1 MPDSSPFDAADVSS
15 LPPGAHRTVEGRG
28 RRVALFNLDGTFHAI
43 DDACPHRGAS
53 LAEGW
58 CENGQVLCP
67 LHGWAFDVRTGQ
79 GLTRPDRPVTTYRTE
94 VRDGRVWIHLP
105 PATAAE

>member
-1 MPDSSPFDAADVSS
+1 MPHAFHVADADS
-15 LPPGAHRTVEGRG
+15 LPPGSHRTVECNG
-28 RRVALFNLDGTFHAI
+28 RRIAVFNLEGTFYAI

-67 LHGWAFDVRTGQ
+67 LHGWAFDVRSGQ
-79 GLTRPDRPVTTYRTE
+79 CLTRPDRPVATYQAE
-94 VRDGRVWIHLP
+94 VRNGQVWLTVP
-105 PATAAE
+105 PSAAAE